1 MALPILSNWLSK
13 KIRYSFMP
21 TTVFRFMIGSNV
33 EQLKF
38 DLSTVVFGSTLPFY
52 RLSLLKRTV
61 QGQLE
66 FKNPS
71 LHVANLMHTLQT
83 LMDYFYPMHTACFD
97 PLDQNGWKSGEISG
111 DMCSSCFK
119 ITNCTYISL
128 VVLYI

>member
-1 MALPILSNWLSK
+1 MERPYLGRLC
-13 KIRYSFMP
+13 RSF
-21 TTVFRFMIGSNV
+21 
-33 EQLKF
+33 Q
-38 DLSTVVFGSTLPFY
+38 
-52 RLSLLKRTV
+52 LSLLKRTV

-97 PLDQNGWKSGEISG
+97 LLDQNGWKSGEISG
-111 DMCSSCFK
+111 D
-119 ITNCTYISL
+119 ICTYISL